1 MKKQLHKLYTILLF
15 TTGMFAQNNALDFD
29 DYRDTIP
36 SDFGISNITDI
47 EPASAHMT
55 EEIIIGGI
63 NAKVQVIATVL

>member
-1 MKKQLHKLYTILLF
+1 MKKQLHILYTILLF